1 MPESS
6 IVVRP
11 EPMESGSYTAGSRLQ
26 AAGLQAAIKL
36 FEEAAAAVPVP
47 RLPQPFVIADYGA
60 STGHNSLLPIC
71 AAIAVLRKRTRI
83 DHSTLVVHTDV
94 PENDFT
100 ALFRTL
106 ADDPDTYLSKDAAT
120 FASAIGRSF
129 YSQIM
134 PSSSVNL
141 GWSSWAV
148 HWLSRVPAPIPDHV
162 HVAYSRDE
170 SVRAAY
176 ARQAAQD
183 WQEFIAFRGRELRRG
198 GRLVVMTTAVDDD
211 GEIGYR
217 PVLGALVDTID
228 ELAAERLL
236 TTDEVYR
243 MGIPIVGRSEQD
255 FLAPFAPK
263 GRFEQLEIEHLE
275 VFDAG
280 DRFWQQYQVDG
291 NADAFA
297 AQWASFCRAAVFP
310 TMVGA
315 LDGVGTEPRV
325 AEIFD
330 RLEAGVATRLA
341 AAPEE
346 TQIPMAHLV
355 LTKRPR
361 AH

>member
-11 EPMESGSYTAGSRLQ
+11 EPMESGSYTASSRLQ

-71 AAIAVLRKRTRI
+71 AAIAVLRKRTRT
-83 DHSTLVVHTDV
+83 DQPTLVVHTDV

-106 ADDPDTYLSKDAAT
+106 ADDPDTYLSKDSAA

-141 GWSSWAV
+141 GWSSWAI
-148 HWLSRVPAPIPDHV
+148 HWLSRVPAPIPDQL

-170 SVRAAY
+170 SVRDAY
-176 ARQAAQD
+176 ARQGAQD

-198 GRLVVMTTAVDDD
+198 GRLVVMTTAAHED
-211 GEIGYR
+211 GEVGYR
-217 PVLGALVDTID
+217 PLLSAMVDTID
-228 ELAAERLL
+228 ELAADGLL
-236 TTDEVYR
+236 TADQVHA
-243 MGIPIVGRSEQD
+243 MSIPIVGRSEQD

-263 GRFEQLEIEHLE
+263 GRFEQLEIEHVE
-275 VFDAG
+275 IYDAE

-291 NADAFA
+291 NADTFG

-310 TMVGA
+310 TLAGA
-315 LDGVGTEPRV
+315 LEGGATGPRS
-325 AEIFD
+325 AQFFD
-330 RLEAGVATRLA
+330 RLEAGLASRLA
-341 AAPEE
+341 ASPEK
-346 TQIPMAHLV
+346 TQIPMGNLV

-361 AH
+361 TH

>member
-11 EPMESGSYTAGSRLQ
+11 EPMESGSYSAGSRLQ
-26 AAGLQAAIKL
+26 AAGLQAAIRL
-36 FEEAAAAVPVP
+36 FEEAAATVPVP

-71 AAIAVLRKRTRI
+71 AAIAVLRKRTRT
-83 DHSTLVVHTDV
+83 DHPTLVVHTDV

-106 ADDPDTYLSKDAAT
+106 AEDPDTYLSKDAAT

-170 SVRAAY
+170 TARAAY
-176 ARQAAQD
+176 ARQAAHD
-183 WQEFIAFRGRELRRG
+183 WQDFIAFRGRELRRG
-198 GRLVVMTTAVDDD
+198 GRLLVMTTAVDVE

-228 ELAAERLL
+228 ELAVEGLL
-236 TTDEVYR
+236 STDEVYR
-243 MGIPIVGRSEQD
+243 MGIPMVGRSESD
-255 FLAPFAPK
+255 FFAPFAPK

-280 DRFWQQYQVDG
+280 DRFWQQYELDR
-291 NADAFA
+291 DAAVFG

-310 TMVGA
+310 TLVST
-315 LDGVGTEPRV
+315 LDGGATDSRV
-325 AEIFD
+325 AGIFD
-330 RLEAGVATRLA
+330 RLEAGLA
-341 AAPEE
+341 ARLSAAPLK

-355 LTKRPR
+355 LTKRPS